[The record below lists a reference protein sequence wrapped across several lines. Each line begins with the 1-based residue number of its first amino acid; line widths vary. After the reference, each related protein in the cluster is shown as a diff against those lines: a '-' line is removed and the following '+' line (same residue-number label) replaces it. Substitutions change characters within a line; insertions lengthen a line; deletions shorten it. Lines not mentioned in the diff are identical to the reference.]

1 MKFLIDNPVSPL
13 LADALRRAGHDAVHV
28 CNYQLQSADDAAIFE
43 RATRER
49 RVIITADTDFGFLLA
64 RRRTRR
70 PSVLLFHHSFTHR
83 PSEQTEIL
91 LENLPE
97 LTAALRQGSLVVL
110 EARRVRIRK
119 LPIIS

>member
-13 LADALRRAGHDAVHV
+13 LADALRRAGHDAGHV
-28 CNYQLQSADDAAIFE
+28 CNYQLHSADDAAIFE

-49 RVIITADTDFGFLLA
+49 RVIITADTDFGLLLA
-64 RRRTRR
+64 RGRTRR
-70 PSVLLFHHSFTHR
+70 PSVLLFHHSFSHR
-83 PSEQTEIL
+83 PSEQTKTL

-97 LTAALRQGSLVVL
+97 LTAALKQGSLVVL